1 MIDVRIYPKL
11 FGLAAAVCFMA
22 APMASAEVVQF
33 KAELKGAMEVPA
45 NDSAGSGTADVSL
58 DTDTKKLTWKVTQQ
72 GLSGEPTAAHFHGP
86 AAVGENAGPALDVSG
101 KLADG
106 SADLTD
112 AQMADLQAGK
122 WYLNV
127 HTEKF
132 PDGEIRGQVEKG
144 M

>member
-1 MIDVRIYPKL
+1 
-11 FGLAAAVCFMA
+11 
-22 APMASAEVVQF
+22 MASAEVVQF